1 MSITIYK
8 TKTCA
13 VCKQLANYLT
23 HKKAEFTEIFID
35 DDPKLQQFVYER
47 SGGFMQVPLTVIVK
61 DGTEYNVSGGNI
73 ARISELVL
81 S

>member
-13 VCKQLANYLT
+13 VCVSLAKYLT
-23 HKKAEFTEIFID
+23 HKKKEFTEVYID
-35 DDPKLQQFVYER
+35 DDPKLQQFVFEK
-47 SGGFMQVPLTVIVK
+47 SGGFLQVPLTVIVK
-61 DGTEYNVSGGNI
+61 DGMEYNVLGGNI